1 MREQDLRDEAAR
13 CRRLA
18 STTTSRETAV
28 VLRELAEECERQ
40 ADELRGAVELSHA
53 VSAE

>member
-1 MREQDLRDEAAR
+1 MREYELREEAAR

-18 STTTSRETAV
+18 STTTSRDTAV

-40 ADELRGAVELSHA
+40 ANELRGAVELNHA